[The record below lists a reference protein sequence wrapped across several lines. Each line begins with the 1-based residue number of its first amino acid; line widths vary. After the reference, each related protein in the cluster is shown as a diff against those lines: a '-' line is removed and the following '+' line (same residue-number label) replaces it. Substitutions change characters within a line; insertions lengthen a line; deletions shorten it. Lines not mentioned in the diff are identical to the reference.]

1 MQTCYSMNNL
11 FQPNNSSRSQPD
23 VPSGQRDRVEREAP
37 EALNTPTNPEI
48 PQKTSDK
55 PSSPEATTNKDTPD
69 ENKKAFGTIN
79 VEQYIDAEMNIRF
92 SIKNTDENTLYY
104 LPKILMYTNFN
115 DTVKRDECELD
126 FTDHSSIAVQCINDK
141 VSAIVNISPETYN
154 QLRNTINFT
163 SENKSMKEIG
173 INKELTDLLYN
184 CVTVSKQQLLN
195 QKVDFKEKM
204 REFIVKNMNDII
216 SITKEKKKTF
226 SLPILQ
232 KKKTVSLPNL
242 QEKINFIKS
251 DNNPKNNSK
260 EELKLL
266 EKYYQQITTGTIL
279 PLFASDKS
287 LENINV
293 KLKEAKGI
301 IDERI
306 KLGMD
311 PNVSIDP
318 DLKSLNP
325 DQLSKIF
332 SDISK
337 INVNIVNKEEYQ
349 KVTDCS
355 ITRPNWFMSL
365 FNNKTLNCTVKNKN
379 TDCLDKGKLTDTK
392 SINKTPFTIDNDK
405 VKTIIEYM
413 YNLYSKFIINKKI
426 IDTVNINLMNYYKDY
441 TIEDLDL
448 IVNIVYCLK
457 KYVQDYSI
465 TEQSEQKYKTNYIYS
480 LFLMHIVSLS
490 LYNNCNKS
498 VTISNNNIVY
508 YDQEAKYLIYSNENK
523 DMSKFKYI
531 NPLLSISKSQ
541 NNITTDDCINTVD
554 IFNDKNVNEL
564 EANNKHSYTKLTYQI
579 NNSIFNMGAFT
590 ELEFKEF
597 NLNDRLKLI
606 QSLFSNPDD
615 NFKDQSIM
623 KLVNIDKDA
632 YKKLDNLFINP
643 KSIKIESLSD
653 LEDINMKFNKRK
665 EPESPERIDT
675 SNFKEPV
682 VNSSFDD
689 LTRNYQEL
697 PEPKEVKTQFE
708 KLMNNFTFNEPEIKP
723 FNINQELFIEPE
735 IKQMETKDENETK
748 IDLKEPRVNSVL
760 NDNKFD
766 TSMQEPRVKSIDNRL
781 DTLKTPVVNNNDKIS
796 VKEPIVKTIE
806 PELKSKVQITD
817 EQFVKPEIEL
827 EDRPKFKPIVKIV
840 EPESKSKVQ
849 TTSEQPVKQEV
860 ETENKQLEQPVK
872 QEVETENKQVEQSVK
887 QEVETEVI
895 PENKQPV
902 KQEVETEVIPESKQP
917 VEQNAKPEEEQIVQ
931 PENKHKSVQPSK
943 QTIKQEIK
951 QPVKQPVKQ
960 KVSLSS
966 KVKYTINRN
975 PRSFYNLI
983 KSAISKV
990 KQHKK

>member
-1 MQTCYSMNNL
+1 MQTCYSMNNNL
-11 FQPNNSSRSQPD
+11 FQPKNNSSRSQPN
-23 VPSGQRDRVEREAP
+23 VPGVQAQGVQRRENQEQENSKALEAP
-37 EALNTPTNPEI
+37 ESTTTTKNTP
-48 PQKTSDK
+48 S
-55 PSSPEATTNKDTPD
+55 
-69 ENKKAFGTIN
+69 ENKEAFGTIN
-79 VEQYIDAEMNIRF
+79 VEQYIDAEMNIHF
-92 SIKNTDENTLYY
+92 SIKNTDKNTMYY

-115 DTVKRDECELD
+115 DSVKKDECKLD
-126 FTDHSSIAVQCINDK
+126 FTDHSNIAVQYINDK

-163 SENKSMKEIG
+163 SENKSMQEIG

-226 SLPILQ
+226 SLPILHRE
-232 KKKTVSLPNL
+232 KTVSLPNL

-279 PLFASDKS
+279 PLFANDKT
-287 LENINV
+287 LENIND

-306 KLGMD
+306 ILGMD
-311 PNVSIDP
+311 PNLSVDP
-318 DLKSLNP
+318 SLKSLNP
-325 DQLSKIF
+325 DQLSTIF

-349 KVTDCS
+349 KVTDCL

-379 TDCLDKGKLTDTK
+379 TDCLDKKEFTDTK
-392 SINKTPFTIDNDK
+392 SINKTPFTIDNIK

-426 IDTVNINLMNYYKDY
+426 IDTVDINLMNYYKDY

-465 TEQSEQKYKTNYIYS
+465 TETSEQTYKTNYIYS

-498 VTISNNNIVY
+498 VIINNNDIVY

-523 DMSKFKYI
+523 DMSKFKYT
-531 NPLLSISKSQ
+531 NPLLFISESQ
-541 NNITTDDCINTVD
+541 NNTTADDCINTVN
-554 IFNDKNVNEL
+554 IFDDKNVTKLNTD
-564 EANNKHSYTKLTYQI
+564 NKHSYTKLTYQI

-606 QSLFSNPDD
+606 QSLFSNTDD
-615 NFKDQSIM
+615 NLKDQSIM

-675 SNFKEPV
+675 SNFKEPI

-697 PEPKEVKTQFE
+697 SEPNEVKTQFE
-708 KLMNNFTFNEPEIKP
+708 KLMNNFIFNEPEIKP
-723 FNINQELFIEPE
+723 FNVNQELFIEPE

-748 IDLKEPRVNSVL
+748 IDLKEPKVNSVL
-760 NDNKFD
+760 NENKFD
-766 TSMQEPRVKSIDNRL
+766 TSMQEPRVKSIENKL
-781 DTLKTPVVNNNDKIS
+781 DTLKTPVVNNDS

-817 EQFVKPEIEL
+817 KQFVKPEIEL
-827 EDRPKFKPIVKIV
+827 EDRPKIKPIVKIV
-840 EPESKSKVQ
+840 EPEPISKVQ

-872 QEVETENKQVEQSVK
+872 QEVETE
-887 QEVETEVI
+887 VI
-895 PENKQPV
+895 PESKQPV
-902 KQEVETEVIPESKQP
+902 KQEVEPENKQVEQPVKQEVEPENKQPEQP
-917 VEQNAKPEEEQIVQ
+917 VEQDAKPEEEQIVQ